1 MSMSLSKYI
10 ILCLNMRSNDKLI
23 WSLSAT
29 KTFSVKYFVDY
40 LVKNDSTATSFPVW
54 QIWKIGT
61 SSFGASAH
69 YVRRFSSKSHGRI
82 AGRFG
87 STAVEVEVGGG
98 RKLSNFSTVRML
110 YTIGIQILLSRH
122 LNPLFAT
129 GAFVIP
135 TSIYF
140 LLKKFVVK
148 PYYLKREKQK
158 ALENREKTHAQVQE
172 ARAAAE
178 KAQQLLRN
186 VADRKKRRQMETGGL
201 VITKSLYGNPKA
213 LKKADESGEMTEE
226 LASQLID
233 VTLPLNFLINDSG
246 QLKLHEGMK
255 KSGIMGFF
263 DPCPGEPNQLYVEY
277 TYGGQRFKVL
287 VDDYDELMIPREEDR
302 V

>member
-1 MSMSLSKYI
+1 MTCGLLGISYVMVGMVRDEI
-10 ILCLNMRSNDKLI
+10 GPGR
-23 WSLSAT
+23 
-29 KTFSVKYFVDY
+29 VQ
-40 LVKNDSTATSFPVW
+40 LV
-54 QIWKIGT
+54 IGT

-110 YTIGIQILLSRH
+110 YTIGIQGIFWKFEFHRGSQKLIVPILLSRH